1 MLTFDH
7 PSTSYQDY
15 LTQRADS
22 PYQKLQM
29 EWSLSKLTVNQR
41 EKKKKE
47 TTKNFLMSKKE
58 LKLNK
63 SASKKSQ
70 PTK

>member
-1 MLTFDH
+1 MPDPQVKKYSFFSSMLTFDH
-7 PSTSYQDY
+7 PSTLYQDY

-41 EKKKKE
+41 EKKKKKPLI
-47 TTKNFLMSKKE
+47 TSLCPKKN
-58 LKLNK
+58 
-63 SASKKSQ
+63 
-70 PTK
+70 

>member
-7 PSTSYQDY
+7 PSTLYQDY